1 MEGGLGAAFIPLYGG
16 EICGYLGLLNG
27 SMILYPEQ
35 VILQHEI
42 CQYAYD
48 LLHGFEF
55 DEADMALDVI
65 AAVGPRSHFLK
76 QKHTRQHIRDFRL
89 PLLTDQRNTDGNP
102 RDPRDVAIEEFKRI
116 SETHHPRPL
125 PQDVPVELD
134 RILAAAEREAERI
147 G

>member
-1 MEGGLGAAFIPLYGG
+1 
-16 EICGYLGLLNG
+16 
-27 SMILYPEQ
+27 
-35 VILQHEI
+35 
-42 CQYAYD
+42 
-48 LLHGFEF
+48 
-55 DEADMALDVI
+55 MALDVI

-89 PLLTDQRNTDGNP
+89 SKLLGQKGP
-102 RDPRDVAIEEFKRI
+102 EGSLRDPRQVAIEEFKRL

-125 PQDVPVELD
+125 PKEVLVELD